1 VVLLPHGAALC
12 AQCQVEKKAAQLA
25 YQRHYQPGITDRV
38 QMEGQ
43 RRRSGKGRERD
54 GTSKILLHLED
65 AEIMDQ
71 LFFVPLSCVLKGGNN
86 DSNTSAKSSVNT
98 NV

>member
-1 VVLLPHGAALC
+1 VFVLPHGAALC

-43 RRRSGKGRERD
+43 RRRSGKEGMAHPKSCYTWKMLNSW
-54 GTSKILLHLED
+54 TSCFFF
-65 AEIMDQ
+65 
-71 LFFVPLSCVLKGGNN
+71 LFLVLKGR
-86 DSNTSAKSSVNT
+86 KQW
-98 NV
+98 